1 MIVFEQEIDDADL
14 KAETIENESSSEL
27 QVTDVF
33 LNEQGLLIMKFD
45 KRLAIPEIYRNIT
58 SSDDTVLIESLRAWI
73 NLSVRSDYYE
83 EDQPEISIRN

>member
-1 MIVFEQEIDDADL
+1 MIVYEQEIDDADL